1 MKRQELKF
9 EFRECFYPDVKQK
22 IATNFGAKATF
33 DERIV
38 TSIYYDNHRFDCYH
52 MSNEG
57 IVPRAKYRV
66 RWYGSQQLNTQTK
79 VQAEVKK
86 TFAHS
91 REKLTIFEGLNTNL
105 SLTSVFKN
113 FGLFRPVMIVS
124 YLRQYYESSE
134 FRLTLDRNISGA
146 SFGPNQPLLKSLK
159 SSVLEVKCPEN
170 YPTEEIEN
178 KIASQSGRFSKYCAL
193 FELLDHKTA

>member
-9 EFRECFYPDVKQK
+9 EFLECFYPDLKQK
-22 IATNFGAKATF
+22 ITTSFGAMATF

-38 TSIYYDNHRFDCYH
+38 TSIYYDNHNLDCYH
-52 MSNEG
+52 TSNEG
-57 IVPRAKYRV
+57 VVPRAKYRV
-66 RWYGSQQLNTQTK
+66 RWYGSQKLNTQTK

-91 REKLTIFEGLNTNL
+91 REKLTIFEGSNANLTL
-105 SLTSVFKN
+105 SLVFKN

-124 YLRQYYESSE
+124 YLRQYYESPE

-146 SFGPNQPLLKSLK
+146 WFGPNQPLFKSLK
-159 SSVLEVKCPEN
+159 SSVLEVKCPED
-170 YPTEEIEN
+170 YPTEKIEN

-193 FELLDHKTA
+193 FELLDH